1 MRVYSSHHLR
11 AATRIKSR
19 VDSKS
24 LDYMTHGCRRPF
36 TVLTMREQSRRM
48 EAPRVRIDPS
58 AASPQPGSYVAHVS
72 WEPYDDDGG
81 GTVLGYKLQMREN
94 EGTCKWKTV
103 AACLSGN
110 EVKKKNLTSRKGYMF
125 RVRPVIRGEGG
136 GSESN
141 LDMSV
146 HEGGTVVPFSTASTV
161 VGERR
166 ERSSSSSPSNAE
178 LIKLFRKLPNDL
190 LLDRGGMSK
199 CKVQEAFSNADLVF
213 LYAAQYSSSTCKRY
227 TPNLI
232 KFYNESRAMRKAAP
246 TRTKSVEIVYI
257 SSDSSRSDFKAFYST
272 MPWLAVP
279 HDAETRDRILSWMK
293 CRSVPTLMC
302 LDGRTGKILESN
314 SYGRALD
321 LSRFTKLFKEGTGMR
336 LGLI

>member
-1 MRVYSSHHLR
+1 
-11 AATRIKSR
+11 
-19 VDSKS
+19 
-24 LDYMTHGCRRPF
+24 MTHGCRRPF

-48 EAPRVRIDPS
+48 EAPRARVDPKT
-58 AASPQPGSYVAHVS
+58 ASPQPNSYAAHVS
-72 WEPYDDDGG
+72 WEPYDDGDG

-94 EGTCKWKTV
+94 EGSRKWKTV
-103 AACLSGN
+103 AACLSGT
-110 EVKKKNLTSRKGYMF
+110 EVKKKNLTIRCGYMF
-125 RVRPVIRGEGG
+125 RVRPVIQGESGG
-136 GSESN
+136 HESN

-146 HEGGTVVPFSTASTV
+146 HEGGTVVPFSTASAV

-166 ERSSSSSPSNAE
+166 ERTSTSSSSNAE
-178 LIKLFRKLPNDL
+178 LIKLFRKLPNDM

-199 CKVQEAFSNADLVF
+199 CRVQEAFANADIVF
-213 LYAAQYSSSTCKRY
+213 FYAAQYSSNTCKKY
-227 TPNLI
+227 TPNLV

-257 SSDSSRSDFKAFYST
+257 SSDSSKADFKTFYST

-279 HDAETRDRILSWMK
+279 HDAETRERILSWMK
-293 CRSVPTLMC
+293 CKNVPTLMC

-321 LSRFTKLFKEGTGMR
+321 LSRFTKLFKEGSGMR